1 MGHPILSN
9 LKNLLYYCGIWLL
22 ILVLSTLLTVS
33 NSGISLQLAFIEC
46 LIYDG
51 SYAVLGIGLWYNI
64 RYKNFEEI
72 KPFNRIINHILEAL
86 VISFLWTSICYFFII
101 SVIYGNDIT
110 HREIAYNGLP
120 ITFVFGIVF
129 FALITLFYY
138 LVLSYRNLQDKIKN
152 ETELQSLIQ
161 EAELS
166 LLKSQINPHF
176 LFNSL
181 NSISS
186 LTISNPAKAREMIIK
201 LSDFLRHSIGH
212 KEQQLTTLS
221 EEIKLIKVYLEIEKI
236 RFGERLQFDIQIDE
250 QCAQFQI
257 PVMLFQPLF
266 ENAVKHGVYESIEPI
281 TIHFNCV
288 PLSKGLLVKISN
300 NFDAEAPPRK
310 GNKMGIKNV
319 ENRLKLIYHSDNLMK
334 VNRFENT
341 FEVELFIPKY
351 TNNEPY

>member
-1 MGHPILSN
+1 MGHPVLSSI
-9 LKNLLYYCGIWLL
+9 KNLLYYSGIWVL
-22 ILVLSTLLTVS
+22 ILILSTLLTYS
-33 NSGISLQLAFIEC
+33 DSGFPIYISLLVCI
-46 LIYDG
+46 IYDG
-51 SYAVLGIGLWYNI
+51 SFAVLGIGLWYNI

-86 VISFLWTSICYFFII
+86 VISFLWTAICYFFII
-101 SVIYGNDIT
+101 TVIFEKDPKSI
-110 HREIAYNGLP
+110 EISYNALP
-120 ITFVFGIVF
+120 ITFIFGIVF

-138 LVLSYRNLQDKIKN
+138 LVLSYRNLQEKIKN
-152 ETELQSLIQ
+152 ESTLQSLIQ

-212 KEQQLTTLS
+212 KEQQLTTLH
-221 EEIKLIKVYLEIEKI
+221 EEIEHIKVYLEIEKI
-236 RFGERLQFDIQIDE
+236 RFGDRLQYDFVVNAD
-250 QCAQFQI
+250 CSQFQI

-281 TIHFNCV
+281 TIHFNCI

-300 NFDAEAPPRK
+300 NFEPEAPPRK

-334 VNRFENT
+334 INRCENT

-351 TNNEPY
+351 ISE